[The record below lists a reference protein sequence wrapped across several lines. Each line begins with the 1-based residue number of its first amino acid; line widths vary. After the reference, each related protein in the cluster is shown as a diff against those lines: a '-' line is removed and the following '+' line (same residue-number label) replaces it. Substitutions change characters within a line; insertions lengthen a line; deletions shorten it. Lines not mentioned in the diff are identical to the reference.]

1 MIKAEGETF
10 NFDDVSKINSNFLE
24 TFEFDSV
31 DQYIKTETN
40 EFSAVCPFSG
50 LPDLAKVKIEYFPK
64 GGKCV
69 ELKSLKYYFSSFRN
83 VGIYQE
89 AATKRIYDDLKYKLK
104 TNRIRV
110 TSKNSEDSDKPP
122 TALIGEEN
130 EVFDKILSYKRLGIS
145 EIVLDFI
152 TPDKDEILETMS
164 TLSKKVMPEL

>member
-10 NFDDVSKINSNFLE
+10 NYEDVSKINSNFLE

-69 ELKSLKYYFSSFRN
+69 ELKSLKYYFTSFRN

-89 AATKRIYDDLKYKLK
+89 GVTKRIYNDLC
-104 TNRIRV
+104 
-110 TSKNSEDSDKPP
+110 
-122 TALIGEEN
+122 
-130 EVFDKILSYKRLGIS
+130 FC
-145 EIVLDFI
+145 
-152 TPDKDEILETMS
+152 LETNKLQI
-164 TLSKKVMPEL
+164 TTIYNIRGGFKTTCVEGNIN